1 MTKKKLI
8 ITITSLCLV
17 VVAAVAAVVGILA
30 ATQVNITSSLTV
42 TYTPDASVIATVA
55 GNYQVENSADPTQIG
70 SHNYVYGQKQ
80 ATTDTINLTKA
91 IELNDTNKYVVF
103 EFSFANNAVEGNS
116 NSQKLDVAV
125 AGLPEAQQ
133 MTVVTKYS
141 ASKVALTK
149 TGFESINAEASAAT
163 LLQDITRGNTA
174 YMYILVERTA
184 GIQGSWTASSIAFT
198 LTATA

>member
-17 VVAAVAAVVGILA
+17 VVAAVAAVVGIVA

-55 GNYQVENSADPTQIG
+55 GNYQVENRDPAQLG

-80 ATTDTINLTKA
+80 ANTDTLNLGEA
-91 IELNDTNKYVVF
+91 IDLDDTDKYVVF
-103 EFSFANNAVEGNS
+103 EFSFTNNAAEGNS
-116 NSQKLDVAV
+116 NSQKLDVSV
-125 AGLPEAQQ
+125 EGLPQAQN
-133 MTVVTKYS
+133 MKVLTKYS
-141 ASKVALTK
+141 AAKVALTK
-149 TGFESINAEASAAT
+149 DGFESINSEASKAT
-163 LLQDITRGNTA
+163 LLQDITRGNTV

-184 GIQGSWTASSIAFT
+184 GIQGSWTASSIAFS

>member
-17 VVAAVAAVVGILA
+17 VVAAVAAVVGIVA

-55 GNYQVENSADPTQIG
+55 GNYQVENGDPAQIG

-80 ATTDTINLTKA
+80 ANTDTINLTETIK
-91 IELNDTNKYVVF
+91 LNDTNKYVVF
-103 EFSFANNAVEGNS
+103 EFSFTNNAEEGNS
-116 NSQKLDVAV
+116 NSQKLDVTVDGIPA
-125 AGLPEAQQ
+125 AQN
-133 MTVVTKYS
+133 MKVTTMYS
-141 ASKVALTK
+141 ASKIAALTK
-149 TGFESINAEASAAT
+149 TEFEKINSEASAAT

-198 LTATA
+198 LGATA